1 MTLKFPNP
9 SRSFD
14 EINKRVSFWGY
25 DSVIEVS
32 FSIEGDALL
41 KIRPGTVETEEGFLK
56 AFDSETKRIHMIAGN
71 IYVKERR
78 IGTFAYNL
86 AADDF

>member
-1 MTLKFPNP
+1 MILKFPNP

-14 EINKRVSFWGY
+14 EIKKRVSFWGY

-32 FSIEGDALL
+32 FSVDGAALL
-41 KIRPGTVETEEGFLK
+41 KIHPETVETEAGFLK
-56 AFDSETKRIHMIAGN
+56 AFDSEMKRIHTVADNVYI
-71 IYVKERR
+71 KEGRK
-78 IGTFAYNL
+78 GTFAYNL